1 MTGSALRGVCIG
13 SVRSREADML
23 GNAFGTL
30 RETESGMF
38 SNSRHA
44 FGMSQAVTQAI
55 TARAVPDNDP
65 FVLRFGHAP

>member
-1 MTGSALRGVCIG
+1 
-13 SVRSREADML
+13 ML